1 MFYADVAVAVN
12 MIEFL
17 EIVFADDLNCFKDF
31 GLHIPNETL
40 HAEMDRCQ
48 SELHKWGK
56 ANQVSF
62 DPAKESQHILALNG
76 GEGMNF
82 KLLGIPFDNALTMR
96 DAVVELV
103 SEASWKLASILRSG
117 RFFTDGELVTLYKS
131 QLLSYL
137 EYRTAAIYHA
147 CNTGLA
153 PLDSFQDRFLSE
165 IGISDADALFHFN
178 LAPLRCRRDIAMLG
192 LIHRTTLGQ
201 GPPHF
206 QQWFS

>member
-1 MFYADVAVAVN
+1 MLRVFNRKINARRH
-12 MIEFL
+12 IEIASRIL
-17 EIVFADDLNCFKDF
+17 VCISQTKHCMQ
-31 GLHIPNETL
+31 TL
-40 HAEMDRCQ
+40 DRCQ

-62 DPAKESQHILALNG
+62 DPAKESQHILALTG

-147 CNTGLA
+147 CNTVLA
-153 PLDSFQDRFLSE
+153 PLDSFQDRFL
-165 IGISDADALFHFN
+165 
-178 LAPLRCRRDIAMLG
+178 
-192 LIHRTTLGQ
+192 
-201 GPPHF
+201 
-206 QQWFS
+206 